1 MSIFV
6 CLFRKIEIARVRLNF
21 SYEKESLSYIVKFT
35 QIVFSK
41 NRFIDQNCVLKEM
54 ILLKIVCGSFLSL
67 SSDFL

>member
-41 NRFIDQNCVLKEM
+41 NRFIDQNCVLKM